1 LSLGSYYY
9 CNDLSLLFLFQC
21 ISKKSEEAKDCQ
33 SRTHWQAVSRD
44 HDLAT
49 HQHAQA
55 ISQNKEKEHT
65 LGTQSSTTFHKGK
78 VFTKSTSSLT
88 SSWAKYE

>member
-1 LSLGSYYY
+1 M
-9 CNDLSLLFLFQC
+9 NIQC
-21 ISKKSEEAKDCQ
+21 IGKKSKEAKDRR
-33 SRTHWQAVSRD
+33 SRTHWQAASRD

-49 HQHAQA
+49 HQHAQTG
-55 ISQNKEKEHT
+55 SQKKEKEHT